1 MNSHLTPLDESHRGS
16 YTIPSPAFVMTY
28 QDLLEA
34 LQEMTE
40 EQLRLPCTLFNT
52 NEKRATAVDL
62 YFEYHDDLLELGHPY
77 FIA

>member
-1 MNSHLTPLDESHRGS
+1 
-16 YTIPSPAFVMTY
+16 MTY

-34 LQEMTE
+34 LQEMSE
-40 EQLRLPCTLFNT
+40 EQLLLPCTLFNT
-52 NEKRATAVDL
+52 KDKRASAVDL

>member
-1 MNSHLTPLDESHRGS
+1 
-16 YTIPSPAFVMTY
+16 MTY

-34 LQEMTE
+34 LQEMSE
-40 EQLRLPCTLFNT
+40 EQLLLPCTLFNT
-52 NEKRATAVDL
+52 KDKRDTAVDL